1 MGEQI
6 NREHAIIAH
15 PPCKCKMKFQHPFYT
30 LSKVSFWLFPL
41 IRLHVSL
48 HKTSTSVKQMKNM
61 FWWSL
66 FFHYFQCIIRP
77 TASASL
83 PPSLVLLPLIETGV
97 HLIKAALRGPGL
109 RYVFPPTENSL
120 VSHPVCF
127 LCFYEG
133 YTYICICF
141 GFCSSQNNKPC
152 VSAFILLS
160 CDIREQWEFRSFCCC
175 RQVSALSGCWVA
187 NCKRR
192 S

>member
-1 MGEQI
+1 M
-6 NREHAIIAH
+6 
-15 PPCKCKMKFQHPFYT
+15 
-30 LSKVSFWLFPL
+30 FPL
-41 IRLHVSL
+41 TKPPPLWNKW
-48 HKTSTSVKQMKNM
+48 KTC

-133 YTYICICF
+133 YTF
-141 GFCSSQNNKPC
+141 VFVLAFVRPKTTNRVSQH
-152 VSAFILLS
+152 LS
-160 CDIREQWEFRSFCCC
+160 CCPVTLESSESFGLFVVVV
-175 RQVSALSGCWVA
+175 RFQLSGCWVA